1 MRHLVVALPAP
12 PRGEGSGI
20 APPSSGSAGLE
31 LDYAL
36 GTADALSPAVAQSGR
51 AAASLLPQ
59 PQGAGAEVIALLPA
73 AAVSWHAVQL
83 PKGVSANA
91 SASPRLRAVLDG
103 LLEDRLLDEPERLHL
118 VISPQPT
125 ANGRHWVAACDR
137 EWLRGWCAVLE
148 AAQRPVDRIVPEA
161 APLPAGAAL
170 LQISGDA
177 DHPQACLADTEGV
190 WCAPL
195 AALSQATA
203 LPDALDVCCEPQV
216 AAQAEQQLQR
226 NVRVLSAAQ
235 RRLQAADS
243 GWNLAQAEFDASG
256 GRRAMRNAGKRA
268 AQALWAP
275 QWRAARWGAAALVL
289 AHLVGLNAWAL
300 HEQRAL
306 AAKRA
311 AIEGTLTATFP
322 QVKVVIDAP
331 LQMEREIAALRRASG
346 ATSSADLEALL
357 AVLAQALLA
366 DRVPGRIEFASGEL
380 RASGLALQPAEAA
393 SLRERVQS
401 RGGSAEVQG
410 DMLVLRSR
418 GTP

>member
-1 MRHLVVALPAP
+1 MSTNR
-12 PRGEGSGI
+12 S
-20 APPSSGSAGLE
+20 
-31 LDYAL
+31 
-36 GTADALSPAVAQSGR
+36 
-51 AAASLLPQ
+51 
-59 PQGAGAEVIALLPA
+59 
-73 AAVSWHAVQL
+73 
-83 PKGVSANA
+83 N
-91 SASPRLRAVLDG
+91 
-103 LLEDRLLDEPERLHL
+103 
-118 VISPQPT
+118 
-125 ANGRHWVAACDR
+125 
-137 EWLRGWCAVLE
+137 
-148 AAQRPVDRIVPEA
+148 
-161 APLPAGAAL
+161 
-170 LQISGDA
+170 
-177 DHPQACLADTEGV
+177 
-190 WCAPL
+190 
-195 AALSQATA
+195 ATA
-203 LPDALDVCCEPQV
+203 VV
-216 AAQAEQQLQR
+216 
-226 NVRVLSAAQ
+226 S
-235 RRLQAADS
+235 S
-243 GWNLAQAEFDASG
+243 
-256 GRRAMRNAGKRA
+256 
-268 AQALWAP
+268 
-275 QWRAARWGAAALVL
+275 AALVL

-357 AVLAQALLA
+357 AVLAQALPA